1 MGRQKDWKSS
11 CGSRNLDP
19 STAFPNIKED
29 HIVKRFI
36 AFTVFLIFMLGL
48 VGCKGGVSVGG
59 FSSKY
64 IDSDDYD
71 EAVQQFMTEF
81 ESMAGFE
88 GCTLKKVGYA
98 GDQAVKAE
106 ADAQGHAQ
114 GLAPE
119 RVIVLTTVFETDG
132 EDHGNGLEPN
142 HTYDDYTC
150 VMTRLSSDDI
160 FWEIAEFGN
169 D

>member
-1 MGRQKDWKSS
+1 M
-11 CGSRNLDP
+11 
-19 STAFPNIKED
+19 
-29 HIVKRFI
+29 KRFI
-36 AFTVFLIFMLGL
+36 AFTVFLILLLGL
-48 VGCKGGVSVGG
+48 VGCGGGVTVGG

-81 ESMAGFE
+81 ESMDGFE

-106 ADAQGHAQ
+106 ADAQG
-114 GLAPE
+114 LAPE
-119 RVIVLTTVFETDG
+119 RVIVLTTTFETDS

-150 VMTRLSSDDI
+150 VMTRLSSSDI

>member
-1 MGRQKDWKSS
+1 MKRIA
-11 CGSRNLDP
+11 
-19 STAFPNIKED
+19 AF
-29 HIVKRFI
+29 IVLL
-36 AFTVFLIFMLGL
+36 VVLLGL
-48 VGCKGGVSVGG
+48 AGCGDAVSVGG

-64 IDSDDYD
+64 MNSDDY
-71 EAVQQFMTEF
+71 EAAVQEMMTYF
-81 ESMAGFE
+81 NSFE

-106 ADAQGHAQ
+106 ADAQG
-114 GLAPE
+114 LAPE
-119 RVIVLTTVFETDG
+119 QVIVLTTVFETDG

-150 VMTRLSSDDI
+150 VMTRLSSTDI

>member
-106 ADAQGHAQ
+106 ADAQG
-114 GLAPE
+114 LAPE
-119 RVIVLTTVFETDG
+119 QVIVLTTVFETDG

>member
-1 MGRQKDWKSS
+1 MELSNKVKKSVMA
-11 CGSRNLDP
+11 GMAV
-19 STAFPNIKED
+19 TMA
-29 HIVKRFI
+29 
-36 AFTVFLIFMLGL
+36 ATML
-48 VGCKGGVSVGG
+48 VGCGGGVTVGG

-106 ADAQGHAQ
+106 ADAQG
-114 GLAPE
+114 LAPE
-119 RVIVLTTVFETDG
+119 RVIVLTTTFETDG

-150 VMTRLSSDDI
+150 VMTRLSSADI

-169 D
+169 G

>member
-1 MGRQKDWKSS
+1 M
-11 CGSRNLDP
+11 
-19 STAFPNIKED
+19 
-29 HIVKRFI
+29 
-36 AFTVFLIFMLGL
+36 
-48 VGCKGGVSVGG
+48 
-59 FSSKY
+59 Y
-64 IDSDDYD
+64 IDSDHYD
-71 EAVQQFMTEF
+71 EAVRQLMTEF

-106 ADAQGHAQ
+106 ADAQG
-114 GLAPE
+114 LAPE
-119 RVIVLTTVFETDG
+119 QVIVLTTVFETDG

-150 VMTRLSSDDI
+150 VMTRLSSTDI

>member
-106 ADAQGHAQ
+106 ADAQG
-114 GLAPE
+114 LAPE
-119 RVIVLTTVFETDG
+119 H
-132 EDHGNGLEPN
+132 HGNGLEPN

>member
-11 CGSRNLDP
+11 CGLRNLDP

-81 ESMAGFE
+81 ESMDGFE

-106 ADAQGHAQ
+106 ADAQG
-114 GLAPE
+114 LAPE
-119 RVIVLTTVFETDG
+119 QVIVLTTVFETDG

-150 VMTRLSSDDI
+150 VMTRLSSADI

>member
-36 AFTVFLIFMLGL
+36 AFTIFLIFMLGL

-106 ADAQGHAQ
+106 ADAQG
-114 GLAPE
+114 LAPE
-119 RVIVLTTVFETDG
+119 
-132 EDHGNGLEPN
+132 H
-142 HTYDDYTC
+142 DYTC

>member
-11 CGSRNLDP
+11 CGLRNLDP

-64 IDSDDYD
+64 IDSDDYN
-71 EAVQQFMTEF
+71 EAVQQFMAEF

-106 ADAQGHAQ
+106 ADAQG
-114 GLAPE
+114 LAPE
-119 RVIVLTTVFETDG
+119 QVIVLTTVFETDG
-132 EDHGNGLEPN
+132 EDHGNGLEPK

-150 VMTRLSSDDI
+150 VMTRLSSADI

>member
-1 MGRQKDWKSS
+1 M
-11 CGSRNLDP
+11 
-19 STAFPNIKED
+19 
-29 HIVKRFI
+29 KRFI
-36 AFTVFLIFMLGL
+36 ASTVFFILLLGL
-48 VGCKGGVSVGG
+48 VGCSGGVSVGG

-64 IDSDDYD
+64 MDSDHYE
-71 EAVQQFMTEF
+71 EAVQQFIAEF
-81 ESMAGFE
+81 ESMDGYV

-98 GDQAVKAE
+98 GDQVVKAE
-106 ADAQGHAQ
+106 ADAQG
-114 GLAPE
+114 LAPE
-119 RVIVLTTVFETDG
+119 QVIVLTTVFETDG

-150 VMTRLSSDDI
+150 VMTRLSSTDI

>member
-106 ADAQGHAQ
+106 ADAQG
-114 GLAPE
+114 LAPE
-119 RVIVLTTVFETDG
+119 QVIVLTTVFETDG
-132 EDHGNGLEPN
+132 EDHGNGLEPK

-150 VMTRLSSDDI
+150 VMTRLSSADI